1 MKSLSAVTFVAASSL
16 FCQSLFCQSLFRQD
30 DKDPCI
36 SAEERQAQFR
46 ADRSSPLSASRS
58 ALPDRTLRAEDCLS
72 RASVAPILPP
82 LGPVSAYKLT
92 HKVPK
97 KALKE
102 LATGVRMTESG
113 NPIGAEQHFRN
124 AIAIDSQYMEAHNNL
139 ATSLMQQDRWDEALQ
154 ELQVAVSLDPA
165 SSPAHSNLGIA
176 YLRLKDFVKAEREG
190 RLATTLDPMSWKPK
204 HVVSMVLKMKSET
217 QAVIH

>member
-1 MKSLSAVTFVAASSL
+1 MKPLSAVTLVTASFL
-16 FCQSLFCQSLFRQD
+16 FCQSLFCQ

-82 LGPVSAYKLT
+82 LGPVSVYKLT

-97 KALKE
+97 KALNLNSE
-102 LATGVRMTESG
+102 VSG
-113 NPIGAEQHFRN
+113 IG
-124 AIAIDSQYMEAHNNL
+124 
-139 ATSLMQQDRWDEALQ
+139 
-154 ELQVAVSLDPA
+154 
-165 SSPAHSNLGIA
+165 
-176 YLRLKDFVKAEREG
+176 LR
-190 RLATTLDPMSWKPK
+190 P
-204 HVVSMVLKMKSET
+204 VLSY
-217 QAVIH
+217 I